1 MGTIMQRVKHYSD
14 DAIIEGILLKDNDVL
29 HFIYKTFYSQIEF
42 FVKGN
47 GGTESDAQDLF
58 QDASIIIYSKAKNGS
73 LKLSSSFKSY
83 LFTVCK
89 LLWLKQ
95 LRKRRQLKIN
105 VEFDDESVN
114 IEENIAE
121 NKIISDRYKL
131 YQQYFQEL
139 GEDCQKVMQ
148 LFFEK
153 IPLKEIANKMGYKSE
168 KYAKKRKYK
177 CKEMLLNK
185 IKNDPNFKN
194 LGK

>member
-1 MGTIMQRVKHYSD
+1 MQRVKHYSD